1 MNLNPVLS
9 GSRVPVSHYHIPG
22 SCFLFLTSLSLS
34 MKKGMIIKA
43 YPPGLSR
50 DEYRKSWTEGALYT
64 NRTVYLKN
72 HSYYHIVI
80 IFSLVFRKQ
89 SLSPKKIRTLRMT
102 ALACTEDKVV
112 LQLHDCILS
121 RVEYTL
127 NLYLYLGNHA
137 VLKLALEE

>member
-1 MNLNPVLS
+1 M
-9 GSRVPVSHYHIPG
+9 
-22 SCFLFLTSLSLS
+22 
-34 MKKGMIIKA
+34 
-43 YPPGLSR
+43 
-50 DEYRKSWTEGALYT
+50 TEGALYT

-127 NLYLYLGNHA
+127 NLYLYLGNHP